1 MTLYEYVRRE
11 LREDIPGWL
20 DNFRSGDRF
29 PREQFFASRVVYYP
43 GSGNDGH
50 PVKLFGS
57 THSAHCFV
65 YADYGVPQDALESK
79 LEDPGHGFRGYHTLA
94 RLQLGERDLVPAGW
108 TPHVHAGEAPRD
120 RHRFTAYVIPRFQF
134 LEILERDDEFDDN
147 HGARRLA
154 IMFLGA
160 DGIDAYGALFCQ
172 GLGHTPPFAV
182 LLEDHG
188 YGCNYDRFGRGS
200 LLERI
205 AMKCDIVPRYLL
217 AAKHTVPWNGYER
230 VPGVDA
236 DCGGMHA
243 TPRFLHE
250 RREKQ

>member
-1 MTLYEYVRRE
+1 MTLYDYLGNE
-11 LREDIPGWL
+11 LREDTPGWL
-20 DNFRSGDRF
+20 DDVRSGERF
-29 PREQFFASRVVYYP
+29 PREQFFSSRVVYYP
-43 GSGNDGH
+43 GSGSDGH

-65 YADYGVPQDALESK
+65 YADYGMAQDALESR
-79 LEDPGHGFRGYHTLA
+79 LEDPSHGFRGYHTLA
-94 RLQLGERDLVPAGW
+94 RLQLSERDLVPAGW
-108 TPHVHAGEAPRD
+108 TPHVHAGEAPQGG
-120 RHRFTAYVIPRFQF
+120 HGFAVAVAPFGF
-134 LEILERDDEFDDN
+134 LEVLERDDEFDDN

-154 IMFLGA
+154 ILFLGA
-160 DGIDAYGALFCQ
+160 DGIATYDALFCQ
-172 GLGHTPPFAV
+172 ELHHSPPFAV

-188 YGCNYDRFGRGS
+188 FGGNYDRFGRGS

-205 AMKCDIVPRYLL
+205 AMECDVVPRWLL
-217 AAKHTVPWNGYER
+217 AAKNTGPWNGFER

-250 RREKQ
+250 QRERS

>member
-1 MTLYEYVRRE
+1 MTLYEYLRNE
-11 LREDIPGWL
+11 LREDVPGWL
-20 DNFRSGDRF
+20 DNFRSGAPF
-29 PREQFFASRVVYYP
+29 SREQFFASRVVYYP
-43 GSGNDGH
+43 GSGDDGH

-65 YADYGVPQDALESK
+65 YADYGVSQTALESK
-79 LEDPGHGFRGYHTLA
+79 LEDPSHGFRGYHKLA
-94 RLQLGERDLVPAGW
+94 RLQLSERDLVPAGW

-120 RHRFTAYVIPRFQF
+120 RQGFAAVASAPFGF

-154 IMFLGA
+154 ILFLGA
-160 DGIDAYGALFCQ
+160 DGIAAFDALFCQ
-172 GLGHTPPFAV
+172 RLGHPPPFAV
-182 LLEDHG
+182 LLQDHG
-188 YGCNYDRFGRGS
+188 FGGNYDRFGKDG

-205 AMKCDIVPRYLL
+205 ATERNVIPRCLL
-217 AAKHTVPWNGYER
+217 VAKYTDPWRCFER

-243 TPRFLHE
+243 TPRFLYE
-250 RREKQ
+250 RR